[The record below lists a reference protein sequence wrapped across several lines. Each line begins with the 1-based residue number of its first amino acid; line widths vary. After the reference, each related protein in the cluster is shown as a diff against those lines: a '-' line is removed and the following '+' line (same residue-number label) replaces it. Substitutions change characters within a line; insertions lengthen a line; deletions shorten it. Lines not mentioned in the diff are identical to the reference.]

1 VIPFEAFLLVSGVGV
16 GAGLAVY
23 QFHTIIHRLNRK
35 ISRLED
41 EIYDLHMDL
50 SDKKKLGEPRTA
62 VVVKSEAT
70 FKPVIVES
78 VGPPCDPPES
88 GEPYR

>member
-1 VIPFEAFLLVSGVGV
+1 MIAFDVFLLFFVVAIS
-16 GAGLAVY
+16 AGLAFY
-23 QFHTIIHRLNRK
+23 QFHAMIHRLRHEV
-35 ISRLED
+35 SRLED
-41 EIYDLHMDL
+41 EIYDLRMDL
-50 SDKKKLGEPRTA
+50 GDKKLDEPKTLVA
-62 VVVKSEAT
+62 VKSEVI